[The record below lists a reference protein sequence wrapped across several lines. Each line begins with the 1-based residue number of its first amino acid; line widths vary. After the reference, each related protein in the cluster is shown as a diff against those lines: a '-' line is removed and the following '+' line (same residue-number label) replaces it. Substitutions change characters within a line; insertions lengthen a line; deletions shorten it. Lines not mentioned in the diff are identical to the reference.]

1 MLYFNSFPLVVASDY
16 KNNAILLTNL
26 MARVDIIPSLLKNP
40 LLFYSYDLKDSDR
53 PDILAHKYYD
63 DSDKYWM
70 VLYANEIMDPL
81 YDWPLTSQQFDAYLK
96 NKYSEAAGGD
106 AFVLSYTTSTVQEY
120 RKIITTYDSTSLE
133 TTIKTVVVDLT
144 TYNSITAGSTTQTFF
159 KIINGISTSTGAS
172 VTRTLSKSA
181 VSIYDY
187 ELELNEAKQSIK
199 LINSAYSNQLEN
211 DLKTLMAQ

>member
-1 MLYFNSFPLVVASDY
+1 MLYFDTFPLVVASDY

-26 MARVDIIPSLLKNP
+26 MARVEIIPSLLRNP
-40 LLFYSYDLKDSDR
+40 LLFYSYDLKESDR

-63 DSDKYWM
+63 DSNKYWM
-70 VLYANEIMDPL
+70 ILYANEIMDPL

-96 NKYSEAAGGD
+96 NKYSAAAGGD
-106 AFVLSYTTSTVQEY
+106 TFVLTYTTSTVQEY
-120 RKIITTYDSTSLE
+120 RKTITTYDSTSLE

-144 TYNSITAGSTTQTFF
+144 TYNSITTGSITQTF
-159 KIINGISTSTGAS
+159 SSGAS
-172 VTRTLSKSA
+172 VTRTTSKTA

-187 ELELNEAKQSIK
+187 EIEINEEKQNIK
-199 LINSAYSNQLEN
+199 LINSSYSNQLEN

>member
-70 VLYANEIMDPL
+70 ILYANEIMDPL
-81 YDWPLTSQQFDAYLK
+81 YDWPLNSQQFDAYLK

-106 AFVLSYTTSTVQEY
+106 AFVLTYITSTVQEY

-133 TTIKTVVVDLT
+133 TTTKTVVVDLT
-144 TYNSITAGSTTQTFF
+144 TYNSITAASTTKTF
-159 KIINGISTSTGAS
+159 SSGAS

-187 ELELNEAKQSIK
+187 EIELNEAKQNIK
-199 LINSAYSNQLEN
+199 LINSSYSNQLEN

>member
-1 MLYFNSFPLVVASDY
+1 MLYFDSFPLVVASDY

-70 VLYANEIMDPL
+70 VLYANQIMDPL
-81 YDWPLTSQQFDAYLK
+81 YDWPLNSQQFDAYLT
-96 NKYSEAAGGD
+96 NKYSVAAGGD
-106 AFVLSYTTSTVQEY
+106 AFVLTYTTSTVQEY

-133 TTIKTVVVDLT
+133 TTTKTVVVDLT
-144 TYNSITAGSTTQTFF
+144 TYNSITAASTTKTF
-159 KIINGISTSTGAS
+159 SSGAS

-187 ELELNEAKQSIK
+187 EIELNEAKQNIK

>member
-40 LLFYSYDLKDSDR
+40 LLFYSYDLQESDR

-63 DSDKYWM
+63 DSNKYWM

-120 RKIITTYDSTSLE
+120 RKIVTTYDSTSLE

-144 TYNSITAGSTTQTFF
+144 TYNSITAVSTTQTF
-159 KIINGISTSTGAS
+159 SSGAS

-187 ELELNEAKQSIK
+187 ELELNEAKQNIK
-199 LINSAYSNQLEN
+199 LINSTYSNQLEK

>member
-1 MLYFNSFPLVVASDY
+1 MLYFDTFPLVVASDY

-26 MARVDIIPSLLKNP
+26 MARVEIIPSLLRNP
-40 LLFYSYDLKDSDR
+40 LLFYSYDLKESDR

-63 DSDKYWM
+63 DSKKYWM
-70 VLYANEIMDPL
+70 ILYANEIMDPL

-106 AFVLSYTTSTVQEY
+106 AFVLTYTTSTVQEY
-120 RKIITTYDSTSLE
+120 RKTITTYDSTSLE
-133 TTIKTVVVDLT
+133 TTSKTVVVDLT
-144 TYNSITAGSTTQTFF
+144 TYNSITTGSITQTF
-159 KIINGISTSTGAS
+159 SSGAS
-172 VTRTLSKSA
+172 VTRTTSKTA

-187 ELELNEAKQSIK
+187 EIELNEAKQNIK
-199 LINSAYSNQLEN
+199 LINSSYSNQLEN

>member
-1 MLYFNSFPLVVASDY
+1 MLYFDTFPLVVASDY

-26 MARVDIIPSLLKNP
+26 MARVEIIPSLLRNP
-40 LLFYSYDLKDSDR
+40 LLFYSYDLKESDR

-63 DSDKYWM
+63 DSNKYWM
-70 VLYANEIMDPL
+70 ILYANEIMDPL

-96 NKYSEAAGGD
+96 NKYSAAAGGD
-106 AFVLSYTTSTVQEY
+106 AFVLTYTTSTVQEY

-144 TYNSITAGSTTQTFF
+144 TYNSITAASTTKTF
-159 KIINGISTSTGAS
+159 SSGAS

-187 ELELNEAKQSIK
+187 ELELNEAKQNIK
-199 LINSAYSNQLEN
+199 LINSAYSNQLEK

>member
-81 YDWPLTSQQFDAYLK
+81 YDWPLNSQQFDAYLK

-106 AFVLSYTTSTVQEY
+106 AFVLTYTTSTVQEY

-133 TTIKTVVVDLT
+133 TTTKTVVVDLT
-144 TYNSITAGSTTQTFF
+144 TYNSITAASTTKTF
-159 KIINGISTSTGAS
+159 SSGAS
-172 VTRTLSKSA
+172 VTRTISKSA

-187 ELELNEAKQSIK
+187 EIELNEAKQNIK
-199 LINSAYSNQLEN
+199 LINSAYSNQLEK

>member
-40 LLFYSYDLKDSDR
+40 LLFYSYDLQESDR

-81 YDWPLTSQQFDAYLK
+81 YDWPLNSQQFDAYLT

-133 TTIKTVVVDLT
+133 TTMKTVVVDLT
-144 TYNSITAGSTTQTFF
+144 TYNGITALSTTKTF
-159 KIINGISTSTGAS
+159 SSGAS

-187 ELELNEAKQSIK
+187 ELELNEAKQNIK

>member
-1 MLYFNSFPLVVASDY
+1 MLYFNTFPLVIASDY

-26 MARVDIIPSLLKNP
+26 MARVQIIPSLLRNP
-40 LLFYSYDLKDSDR
+40 LLFYSYDLKESDR
-53 PDILAHKYYD
+53 PDIIANKYYD
-63 DSDKYWM
+63 DSNKYWM

-96 NKYSEAAGGD
+96 NKYSAAAGGD
-106 AFVLSYTTSTVQEY
+106 AFVLTYTTSTVQEY
-120 RKIITTYDSTSLE
+120 RKTITTYDSTSLE

-144 TYNSITAGSTTQTFF
+144 TYNSITTGSITQTF
-159 KIINGISTSTGAS
+159 SSGAS
-172 VTRTLSKSA
+172 VTRTTSKTA

-187 ELELNEAKQSIK
+187 EIELNEAKQNIK
-199 LINSAYSNQLEN
+199 LINSSYSNQLEN

>member
-1 MLYFNSFPLVVASDY
+1 MLYFDTFPLVVASDY

-26 MARVDIIPSLLKNP
+26 MARVQIIPSLLRNP
-40 LLFYSYDLKDSDR
+40 LLFYSYDLKESDR

-63 DSDKYWM
+63 DSNKYWM
-70 VLYANEIMDPL
+70 ILYANEIMDPL

-96 NKYSEAAGGD
+96 NKYSAAAGGD
-106 AFVLSYTTSTVQEY
+106 AFVLTYTTSTVQEY
-120 RKIITTYDSTSLE
+120 RKTITTYDSTSLE

-144 TYNSITAGSTTQTFF
+144 TYNSITTGSITQTF
-159 KIINGISTSTGAS
+159 SSGAS
-172 VTRTLSKSA
+172 VTRTTSKTA

-187 ELELNEAKQSIK
+187 EIELNEAKQNIK
-199 LINSAYSNQLEN
+199 LINSSYSNQLEN

>member
-1 MLYFNSFPLVVASDY
+1 MLYFDTFPLVVASDY

-40 LLFYSYDLKDSDR
+40 LLFYSYDLKESDR
-53 PDILAHKYYD
+53 PDIIANKYYD
-63 DSDKYWM
+63 DSNKYWM

-96 NKYSEAAGGD
+96 NKYSVAAGGD
-106 AFVLSYTTSTVQEY
+106 AFVLTYTTSTVQEY

-133 TTIKTVVVDLT
+133 TTTKTVVIDLT
-144 TYNSITAGSTTQTFF
+144 TYNSITAVSTTQTF
-159 KIINGISTSTGAS
+159 SSGAS

-187 ELELNEAKQSIK
+187 ELELNEAKQNIK
-199 LINSAYSNQLEN
+199 LIDSAYSNQLEK

>member
-1 MLYFNSFPLVVASDY
+1 MLYFDSFPLVVASDY

-40 LLFYSYDLKDSDR
+40 LLFYSYDLKESDR

-63 DSDKYWM
+63 DSNKYWM
-70 VLYANEIMDPL
+70 ILYANEIIDPL
-81 YDWPLTSQQFDAYLK
+81 YDWPLTSRQFDAYLK
-96 NKYSEAAGGD
+96 NKYSAAAGGD
-106 AFVLSYTTSTVQEY
+106 NFVFTYTTGTVQEY
-120 RKIITTYDSTSLE
+120 RKTITTYDSTSLE

-144 TYNSITAGSTTQTFF
+144 TYNSITTGSITQTF
-159 KIINGISTSTGAS
+159 NSGAS
-172 VTRTLSKSA
+172 VTRTISKTA

-187 ELELNEAKQSIK
+187 EIELNEAKQNIK
-199 LINSAYSNQLEN
+199 LINSVYSNQLEK

>member
-1 MLYFNSFPLVVASDY
+1 MLYFDSFPLVVASDY

-70 VLYANEIMDPL
+70 VLYANQIMDPL
-81 YDWPLTSQQFDAYLK
+81 YDWPLNSQQFDAYLK

-106 AFVLSYTTSTVQEY
+106 AFVLAYVSSTIQEY
-120 RKIITTYDSTSLE
+120 RKIITTYDSISLE
-133 TTIKTVVVDLT
+133 TTTKTVVVDLT
-144 TYNSITAGSTTQTFF
+144 TYNSITAASTTKTF
-159 KIINGISTSTGAS
+159 SSGAS
-172 VTRTLSKSA
+172 VTRTISKSA

-187 ELELNEAKQSIK
+187 EIELNEAKQNIK
-199 LINSAYSNQLEN
+199 LINSAYSNQLEK

>member
-1 MLYFNSFPLVVASDY
+1 
-16 KNNAILLTNL
+16 
-26 MARVDIIPSLLKNP
+26 
-40 LLFYSYDLKDSDR
+40 
-53 PDILAHKYYD
+53 
-63 DSDKYWM
+63 M

-106 AFVLSYTTSTVQEY
+106 AFILSYTTSTVQEY

-144 TYNSITAGSTTQTFF
+144 TYNSITAASTTKTF
-159 KIINGISTSTGAS
+159 SSGAS

-199 LINSAYSNQLEN
+199 LINSAYSNQLEK

>member
-70 VLYANEIMDPL
+70 VLYANQIMDPL
-81 YDWPLTSQQFDAYLK
+81 YDWPLNSQQFDAYLK
-96 NKYSEAAGGD
+96 NKYGEAAGGD
-106 AFVLSYTTSTVQEY
+106 AFVLAYVSSTIQEY

-133 TTIKTVVVDLT
+133 TTTKTVVVDLT
-144 TYNSITAGSTTQTFF
+144 TYNSITAASTTKTF
-159 KIINGISTSTGAS
+159 SSGAS
-172 VTRTLSKSA
+172 VTRTISKSA

-187 ELELNEAKQSIK
+187 ELELNEAKQNIK
-199 LINSAYSNQLEN
+199 LINSTYSNQLEK

>member
-70 VLYANEIMDPL
+70 VLYANQIMDPL
-81 YDWPLTSQQFDAYLK
+81 YDWPLNSQQFDAYLT

-106 AFVLSYTTSTVQEY
+106 AFVLTYTTSTVQEY

-133 TTIKTVVVDLT
+133 TTTKTVVVDLT
-144 TYNSITAGSTTQTFF
+144 TYNSITAASTTKTF
-159 KIINGISTSTGAS
+159 SSGAS
-172 VTRTLSKSA
+172 VTRTISKSA

-187 ELELNEAKQSIK
+187 EIELNEAKQNIK
-199 LINSAYSNQLEN
+199 LINSAYSNQLEK

>member
-1 MLYFNSFPLVVASDY
+1 MLYFDTFPLVVASDY

-26 MARVDIIPSLLKNP
+26 MARVEIIPSLLKNP
-40 LLFYSYDLKDSDR
+40 LLFYSYDLKESDR
-53 PDILAHKYYD
+53 PDIIAHKYYD
-63 DSDKYWM
+63 DSNKYWM

-96 NKYSEAAGGD
+96 NKYSAAAGGD
-106 AFVLSYTTSTVQEY
+106 AFVLTYTTSTVQEY
-120 RKIITTYDSTSLE
+120 RKTITTYDSTSLE

-144 TYNSITAGSTTQTFF
+144 TYNSTTTGSITQTFF
-159 KIINGISTSTGAS
+159 TINNGLSTSTGAS
-172 VTRTLSKSA
+172 VTRTISKTP

-187 ELELNEAKQSIK
+187 EMELNEAKQNIK
-199 LINSAYSNQLEN
+199 LINSSYSNQLEN

>member
-81 YDWPLTSQQFDAYLK
+81 YDWPLNSQQFDAYLT

-106 AFVLSYTTSTVQEY
+106 AFVLTYTTSTVQEY

-133 TTIKTVVVDLT
+133 TTTKTVVVDLT

-159 KIINGISTSTGAS
+159 TINNGLSTSTGAS
-172 VTRTLSKSA
+172 VTRTISKSA

-187 ELELNEAKQSIK
+187 ETELNEAKQNIK
-199 LINSAYSNQLEN
+199 LINSAYSNQLEK